1 VLLVGESP
9 PASGRHFYA
18 ANSGLYRA
26 IRHAFVASQLLT
38 DSEDVRDCFRDNGWL
53 LRDLSPRPLNRLDDA
68 SRREAH
74 RVGVV
79 PLARAIRASCPEA
92 IVVIVAGIG
101 PHVRQAIQLAEW
113 SGSYHEMPYPG
124 RWVRARRCFSHQ
136 LGSFARAWFSALRG
150 SEAEQHSPRP
160 ADSATRRWRRNGRVK
175 TIQAAVSAT
184 EGAHSRAASR

>member
-1 VLLVGESP
+1 MLLVGESP

-26 IRHAFVASQLLT
+26 IRHAFVASQLLS

-53 LRDLSPRPLNRLDDA
+53 LRDLSPQPLNRLDDA

-101 PHVRQAIQLAEW
+101 PHARQAIQLAEW
-113 SGSYHEMPYPG
+113 SGSYPSSKNVYRGTTDSRTSESG
-124 RWVRARRCFSHQ
+124 CSCRNASICGSCFH
-136 LGSFARAWFSALRG
+136 A
-150 SEAEQHSPRP
+150 
-160 ADSATRRWRRNGRVK
+160 
-175 TIQAAVSAT
+175 
-184 EGAHSRAASR
+184 